1 MHEILTLQF
10 GHFTNFIGTHFWNT
24 QDSYFSYDLENAHE
38 PGILHDVLYRSGITQ
53 KGIETYMPRL
63 LVYDLKGGFGSIRKM
78 NKLYEEDLSD
88 NKEEIQQNQICLEIE
103 EEAIINSTKDP
114 NMMEID
120 FEEKYFD
127 LDESVKMWSDFN
139 KIYYHPKSINRV
151 TQYQYD
157 DEFMPFDVFSFG
169 KNAYLDHQK
178 EDENS
183 FDENFRFFA
192 EECDLIQGFQ
202 IITNLNDGFGGFSCG
217 FVEQLIE
224 EYPKKSVLTFGINE
238 TLIKSSNHSHYIKN
252 NLNTILS
259 LIQLTDMSSMFIPMN
274 EPSNN
279 ILNNS
284 EWNKFIHPNLDLSY
298 HSSSIMSAVIE
309 STILPFRTRNN
320 FMSMDSF
327 IDKMNWLRNT
337 KIGSLGAVFPLPI
350 SIHPAIFVENWP
362 EPYCSIISGGFFFVT
377 VTNIFMVGVIA
388 LMSWLVVC
396 VGIQQPNYG
405 RFDYKLF
412 IVPIGSAICSTI
424 VARPTFRSDEFW
436 CYTSDEFTTIPK
448 FLLAIDFIIL
458 VLTLFCYVSIIVRI
472 NSAELNNTNRS
483 FLIASRKIVGYLTMY
498 IIQWTPL
505 MSYVIA
511 DILDQEY
518 ASVFFIS
525 VNFIAFGG
533 ILNMIQYVINEGW
546 VNENKSGLSSLS
558 SSTELTASNDNNII
572 IRVHVQ
578 NQNND
583 TMVDD
588 DLSSIDNKNK

>member
-350 SIHPAIFVENWP
+350 SVFGDINTKSLLPNNNIMHNFFEGQVKKKDNMSKL
-362 EPYCSIISGGFFFVT
+362 YSQSIILRGIPE
-377 VTNIFMVGVIA
+377 IFHTE
-388 LMSWLVVC
+388 SNK
-396 VGIQQPNYG
+396 P
-405 RFDYKLF
+405 KLF
-412 IVPIGSAICSTI
+412 S
-424 VARPTFRSDEFW
+424 
-436 CYTSDEFTTIPK
+436 
-448 FLLAIDFIIL
+448 
-458 VLTLFCYVSIIVRI
+458 
-472 NSAELNNTNRS
+472 N
-483 FLIASRKIVGYLTMY
+483 
-498 IIQWTPL
+498 
-505 MSYVIA
+505 
-511 DILDQEY
+511 DI
-518 ASVFFIS
+518 
-525 VNFIAFGG
+525 
-533 ILNMIQYVINEGW
+533 INEIFQSFESIKCPSNFKFSTSIAYPIPNSFPKYFNNNHLTIDGFIDSTKNPNLI
-546 VNENKSGLSSLS
+546 VNQKSSTTNENKPTVKEIPMLTHFTISNKPKLFLDQYKEFLNKLDFKNLKEYQEGDKGIDFDEFLEIKESLCSLS
-558 SSTELTASNDNNII
+558 EIYD
-572 IRVHVQ
+572 Q
-578 NQNND
+578 E
-583 TMVDD
+583 
-588 DLSSIDNKNK
+588 

>member
-24 QDSYFSYDLENAHE
+24 QDSYFSYDLENTHE

-53 KGIETYMPRL
+53 KGTETYMPRL

-88 NKEEIQQNQICLEIE
+88 NKEEIQQNQIWDWKNVTYKQTPYAKNEYLQSLEIE

-202 IITNLNDGFGGFSCG
+202 IITNINDGFGGFSCG

-238 TLIKSSNHSHYIKN
+238 TSIKSSNHSHYIKN

-279 ILNNS
+279 ILNN
-284 EWNKFIHPNLDLSY
+284 N
-298 HSSSIMSAVIE
+298 
-309 STILPFRTRNN
+309 
-320 FMSMDSF
+320 
-327 IDKMNWLRNT
+327 KMNWLRNT
-337 KIGSLGAVFPLPI
+337 KIGSLGAIFPLPI
-350 SIHPAIFVENWP
+350 SVFGDINTKSLLPNNNIMHNFFEGQVKKKDNMSKL
-362 EPYCSIISGGFFFVT
+362 YSQSIILRGIPE
-377 VTNIFMVGVIA
+377 IFHTE
-388 LMSWLVVC
+388 SNK
-396 VGIQQPNYG
+396 P
-405 RFDYKLF
+405 KLF
-412 IVPIGSAICSTI
+412 S
-424 VARPTFRSDEFW
+424 
-436 CYTSDEFTTIPK
+436 
-448 FLLAIDFIIL
+448 
-458 VLTLFCYVSIIVRI
+458 
-472 NSAELNNTNRS
+472 N
-483 FLIASRKIVGYLTMY
+483 
-498 IIQWTPL
+498 
-505 MSYVIA
+505 
-511 DILDQEY
+511 DI
-518 ASVFFIS
+518 
-525 VNFIAFGG
+525 
-533 ILNMIQYVINEGW
+533 INEIFQSFESIKCPSNFKFSTSIAYPIPNSFPKYFNNNHLTIDGFIDSTKNPNLI
-546 VNENKSGLSSLS
+546 VNQKPSTTNENKPTVKEIPMLTHFTISNKPKLFLDQYKEFLNKLDFKNLKEYQEGDKGIDFDEFLEIKESLCSLS
-558 SSTELTASNDNNII
+558 EIYD
-572 IRVHVQ
+572 Q
-578 NQNND
+578 E
-583 TMVDD
+583 
-588 DLSSIDNKNK
+588 